1 MSGTAAVSTDP
12 SVFPNVVTGSHEPR
26 PPEPVDRLTRKV
38 RSVGAHVARLT
49 CPAHGLVVGRGA
61 VVAKTT
67 QGLVPEPVPKAF
79 QIEGLP
85 LGVLSQVMRDG
96 GAVFARPLSAG
107 VVGADEAM
115 PPTKPLE
122 AGEPAGEPA
131 PRAIPCFAVG
141 VSFSM

>member
-38 RSVGAHVARLT
+38 RSVGAHVARLAGPT
-49 CPAHGLVVGRGA
+49 DRPVVGRGA

-85 LGVLSQVMRDG
+85 LCVPSQVMRDG
-96 GAVFARPLSAG
+96 GAVFACPLSAG
-107 VVGADEAM
+107 VVGADETM
-115 PPTKPLE
+115 PPAEPLE
-122 AGEPAGEPA
+122 AGKPAGDPP
-131 PRAIPCFAVG
+131 PRAIPRLTVG